1 MARSLPVRGLTE
13 GAVLAALVALL
24 AFAARYLPL
33 LGLVAS
39 FLCPIPLTVL
49 VIRHGARVA
58 LLAGLVAT
66 ALGSIIS
73 GPVTGLL
80 IALGFAPT
88 GVAIGVGLRRQMPA
102 ATIVLLTGAVALL
115 SLIVG
120 GATASAGIGVD
131 PRVTMRE
138 VIELNK
144 RSLDDVVQR
153 YARLGIDTARIET
166 TVQMMRDFLDYSVR
180 LIPLLL
186 VVGSLTNAYL
196 NYEIARA
203 VLRRIGIRAPALPP
217 VSMWGLPSAALW
229 ALPLGSLLAVIGAQR
244 MPAVEAVGVNL
255 AFFVT
260 MALLSQGML
269 AGWVLMEKYR
279 MPKWYRVVVL
289 LLFLS
294 GPTGVVVFFL
304 GLADAAFDLRRRWRP
319 AAELTAS

>member
-1 MARSLPVRGLTE
+1 MARTLPVRGLTE

-39 FLCPIPLTVL
+39 FLCPIPLTIL
-49 VIRHGARVA
+49 VIRQGSRVA

-66 ALGSIIS
+66 ALGGIIG

-88 GVAIGVGLRRQMPA
+88 GVAIGIGLRRQLPA
-102 ATIVLLTGAVALL
+102 STIVLLTGTVIMLTL
-115 SLIVG
+115 VVG
-120 GATASAGIGVD
+120 GAIATAGVGVD

-138 VIELNK
+138 IIELNK

-153 YARLGIDTARIET
+153 YAQLGIDTRRIEP
-166 TVQMMRDFLDYSVR
+166 TVQMTRDALEYSLR

-186 VVGSLTNAYL
+186 VLGSLTNAYL

-203 VLRRIGIRAPALPP
+203 VLRRVGVAAPALPP
-217 VSMWGLPSAALW
+217 VSMWGLPLLARW
-229 ALPLGSLLAVIGAQR
+229 ALPLGSLLAVVGAQR
-244 MPAVEAVGVNL
+244 MPALEAIGVNL

-260 MALLSQGML
+260 TALLIQGIL

-279 MPKWYRVVVL
+279 LPKWYRVVVL

-294 GPTGVVVFFL
+294 GPTSLVAFFL
-304 GLADAAFDLRRRWRP
+304 GLADAVFDLRRRWRV
-319 AAELTAS
+319 AMELRAS

>member
-1 MARSLPVRGLTE
+1 MARTLPVRGLTE

-39 FLCPIPLTVL
+39 FLCPIPLTML
-49 VIRHGARVA
+49 VIRHGSRVA

-66 ALGSIIS
+66 ALGGIIG
-73 GPVTGLL
+73 GPVTGVL

-88 GVAIGVGLRRQMPA
+88 GVAIGVGLRRQLPA
-102 ATIVLLTGAVALL
+102 ATIVLLTGTVIML

-120 GATASAGIGVD
+120 GAIAAAGIGVD

-144 RSLDDVVQR
+144 RSLDEVVQR
-153 YARLGIDTARIET
+153 YARLGIDTRRIET
-166 TVQMMRDFLDYSVR
+166 TVQMMRDALDYSVR

-186 VVGSLTNAYL
+186 VLGSLTNAYL

-203 VLRRIGIRAPALPP
+203 VLRRVGVRAPALPP
-217 VSMWGLPSAALW
+217 VSMWGLPVLALW
-229 ALPLGSLLAVIGAQR
+229 ALPLGSLLAVVGSQR
-244 MPAVEAVGVNL
+244 IPALEAIGVNL
-255 AFFVT
+255 TFFVT
-260 MALLSQGML
+260 TALLAQGIL

-279 MPKWYRVVVL
+279 LPKWYRVVVL

-294 GPTGVVVFFL
+294 GPTSLVAFFL
-304 GLADAAFDLRRRWRP
+304 GLADAAFDLRRRWRVSM
-319 AAELTAS
+319 ELRAS

>member
-1 MARSLPVRGLTE
+1 MARTLPVRGLTE

-39 FLCPIPLTVL
+39 FLCPIPLTIL
-49 VIRHGARVA
+49 VIRQGARVA
-58 LLAGLVAT
+58 LLAGLVAA
-66 ALGSIIS
+66 ALGGIIG

-88 GVAIGVGLRRQMPA
+88 GVAIGIGLRRQLPA
-102 ATIVLLTGAVALL
+102 STIVLLTGTVIMLTL
-115 SLIVG
+115 VVG
-120 GATASAGIGVD
+120 GAIATAGVGVD

-138 VIELNK
+138 IIELNK

-153 YARLGIDTARIET
+153 YAQLGIDTRRIEP
-166 TVQMMRDFLDYSVR
+166 TVQMTRDALDYSLR

-186 VVGSLTNAYL
+186 VLGSLTNAYL

-203 VLRRIGIRAPALPP
+203 VLRRVGVAAPALPP
-217 VSMWGLPSAALW
+217 VSMWGLPLLALW
-229 ALPLGSLLAVIGAQR
+229 ALPLGSLLAVVGAQR
-244 MPAVEAVGVNL
+244 MPALEAIGVNL

-260 MALLSQGML
+260 TALLIQGIL
-269 AGWVLMEKYR
+269 AGWVFMERYR
-279 MPKWYRVVVL
+279 LPKWYRTVVL

-294 GPTGVVVFFL
+294 GPTAVVTFFL
-304 GLADAAFDLRRRWRP
+304 GLADAAFDLRRRWRV
-319 AAELTAS
+319 AMELRAS

>member
-1 MARSLPVRGLTE
+1 MARTLPVRGLTE

-39 FLCPIPLTVL
+39 FLCPIPLTIL
-49 VIRHGARVA
+49 VIRQGSRVA

-66 ALGSIIS
+66 ALGGIIG

-88 GVAIGVGLRRQMPA
+88 GVAIGIGLRRQLPA
-102 ATIVLLTGAVALL
+102 STIVLLTGTVIMLTL
-115 SLIVG
+115 VVG
-120 GATASAGIGVD
+120 GAIATAGVGVD

-138 VIELNK
+138 IIELNK

-153 YARLGIDTARIET
+153 YAQLGIDTRRVEP
-166 TVQMMRDFLDYSVR
+166 TVQMTRDALDYSLR

-186 VVGSLTNAYL
+186 VLGSLTNAYL

-203 VLRRIGIRAPALPP
+203 VLRRVGVAAPALPP
-217 VSMWGLPSAALW
+217 VSMWGLPLLALW
-229 ALPLGSLLAVIGAQR
+229 ALPLGSLLAVVGAQR
-244 MPAVEAVGVNL
+244 MPALEAIGVNL

-260 MALLSQGML
+260 TALLIQGIL
-269 AGWVLMEKYR
+269 AGWVFMERYR
-279 MPKWYRVVVL
+279 LPKWYRTVVL

-294 GPTGVVVFFL
+294 GPTAVVTFFL
-304 GLADAAFDLRRRWRP
+304 GLADAAFDLRRRWRV
-319 AAELTAS
+319 AMELRAS

>member
-1 MARSLPVRGLTE
+1 MARTLPVRGLTE

-39 FLCPIPLTVL
+39 FLCPIPLTML
-49 VIRHGARVA
+49 VIRHGSRVA

-66 ALGSIIS
+66 ALGGIIG
-73 GPVTGLL
+73 GPVTGVL

-88 GVAIGVGLRRQMPA
+88 GVAIGVGLRRQLPA
-102 ATIVLLTGAVALL
+102 TTIVLLTGTVIML

-120 GATASAGIGVD
+120 GAVAAAGIGVD

-144 RSLDDVVQR
+144 RSLDESVQR
-153 YARLGIDTARIET
+153 YARLGIDTRRIET
-166 TVQMMRDFLDYSVR
+166 TVQMMRDALDYSLR

-186 VVGSLTNAYL
+186 VLGSLTNAYL

-203 VLRRIGIRAPALPP
+203 VLRRVGVAAPALPP
-217 VSMWGLPSAALW
+217 VSMWGLPLLALW
-229 ALPLGSLLAVIGAQR
+229 ALPLGSLLAVVGAQR
-244 MPAVEAVGVNL
+244 MPALEAIGVNL

-260 MALLSQGML
+260 TALLIQGIL

-279 MPKWYRVVVL
+279 LPKWYRVVVL

-294 GPTGVVVFFL
+294 GPTSLVAFFL
-304 GLADAAFDLRRRWRP
+304 GLADAAFDLRRRWRVSM
-319 AAELTAS
+319 ELRAS